1 MKKIFFFYATCLLS
15 LFTGCAPKVI
25 TTISNSHH
33 PATSATQ
40 VRVYGVNDSVPQAAE
55 LIGKVKVVDAGLFT
69 RCSYDQVI
77 DLAKKKTAEN
87 GGNALALTQHRR
99 PSMWSSCHRISGNML
114 FLKHPQSDAAFAASR
129 PSMPSVEENCDC
141 KDTTPFKHHS
151 VYVQVGYSFIASKF
165 YVPSEFTGHPKS
177 GIDWLM
183 GYDWVAR
190 NGFGVGLLYSGY
202 HSTYAFQGNSSK
214 ILLSYV
220 APQLILKQ
228 RFREWSLEEKLG
240 VGYFNYREVINN
252 KYKGSLSGPGVNFLL
267 GAEYHLSEYAG
278 IVMNIG
284 TVTGFLSYDDLG
296 FDVMFDKDD
305 ATGIFR
311 VHGNVGLR
319 FHF

>member
-1 MKKIFFFYATCLLS
+1 M
-15 LFTGCAPKVI
+15 
-25 TTISNSHH
+25 
-33 PATSATQ
+33 
-40 VRVYGVNDSVPQAAE
+40 
-55 LIGKVKVVDAGLFT
+55 VDAGLST

-99 PSMWSSCHRISGNML
+99 PSMWSSCHQISGNML
-114 FLKHPQSDAAFAASR
+114 FLKHPQSDATFAASRKTAENGGNALALTQHRRPSMWSSCHQISGNMLFLKHPQSDATFAASR
-129 PSMPSVEENCDC
+129 PSKPSVEENCGC
-141 KDTTPFKHHS
+141 KNTTPFKHHS

-165 YVPSEFTGHPKS
+165 YVPSEFTGHPKSGIDWLMGYDWVARNGFGVGLLYSGYHEFTGHPKS

-278 IVMNIG
+278 
-284 TVTGFLSYDDLG
+284 S
-296 FDVMFDKDD
+296 
-305 ATGIFR
+305 
-311 VHGNVGLR
+311 
-319 FHF
+319 